1 MAAGGRGKGAQGG
14 KTDGKSGKTGPKPN
28 TSSPKDK
35 SVADKSTEFFLCL
48 VCDDEAEE
56 DSIQCHDCKQWA
68 HFKCSGL
75 SNLQVSFLT
84 DSPDAI
90 QWVCQSCI
98 KGEGE
103 KRAL

>member
-1 MAAGGRGKGAQGG
+1 MAGGKGKGG
-14 KTDGKSGKTGPKPN
+14 KGDGKSEKKVDQKPS
-28 TSSPKDK
+28 TSSTKDS
-35 SVADKSTEFFLCL
+35 SVADKSAEFFLCL
-48 VCDDEAEE
+48 ACDDEAED

-75 SNLQVSFLT
+75 TNLQVSFLT
-84 DSPDAI
+84 ESPDAI
-90 QWVCQSCI
+90 QWVCQKCI